1 MKYYVIKV
9 INLYK
14 VMPHMFK
21 NKFNSIPLISLLSFV
36 LISFILLSDSPAMAQ
51 SGGQNKVYNLKI
63 NQTDWLKNSPG
74 PSLKREDINNA
85 GDPFGSDDG
94 ALDAPADAFKD
105 NTIPQKPFNLNADQ
119 SGGGMGQ
126 PQQATPAM
134 QSQQPVMPQQPR
146 TLQAQDPESVGQMKL
161 AWDMWHK
168 RVAEAIYIK
177 YNRLATVAF
186 KRSRPLAAQ
195 VAYTVTRNG
204 QITNVRLVQR
214 SPNLIYN
221 TMIFGV
227 LKSMNGHPILAFPQ
241 GSRRMT
247 VDKTGTFYCNYINN
261 SGYKYT
267 TGDTETIKNQR

>member
-1 MKYYVIKV
+1 
-9 INLYK
+9 
-14 VMPHMFK
+14 MFK
-21 NKFNSIPLISLLSFV
+21 TKFNSIHSLSLLSFV
-36 LISFILLSDSPAMAQ
+36 VMSFIVLSGQPATAQ
-51 SGGQNKVYNLKI
+51 NSGQNKVYNLKI
-63 NQTDWLKNSPG
+63 GHTDWMNTGTG

-94 ALDAPADAFKD
+94 ALDAPQDAFKD
-105 NTIPQKPFNLNADQ
+105 NTIPQKPFNLNAGQ
-119 SGGGMGQ
+119 SGMMGA

-134 QSQQPVMPQQPR
+134 QSQKPVMPTQPR
-146 TLQAQDPESVGQMKL
+146 NLQAQDPESVGQMKL

-186 KRSRPLAAQ
+186 KRSRPMAAQ

-227 LKSMNGHPILAFPQ
+227 LKSMNGNPILTFPQ